1 MYTYQNADG
10 SPCLLKQLLLDDTAN
25 WTEARVQEAFGS
37 WVTAGGQVLEGL
49 VCRRAEE
56 AELFLTGLDLP
67 ESQYFTDV
75 NPGYWYYSWVQEA
88 AQAGLVNG
96 YGNGLF
102 GPDDQLTRAQMVKVL
117 AKLAGIDETQ
127 YQGVTTQFPDVD
139 PNVWY
144 APYVAWAVEQ
154 GIVNGYDDGNF
165 HPDEPIIR
173 QHACSILARY
183 LRSQGV
189 EAETTVAPFADDGQ
203 FQQTSRADVYYCAAL
218 GMVNG
223 VGDNLFDPNNVT
235 TRGAMAKLMVSIQRL
250 LAE

>member
-1 MYTYQNADG
+1 
-10 SPCLLKQLLLDDTAN
+10 
-25 WTEARVQEAFGS
+25 
-37 WVTAGGQVLEGL
+37 
-49 VCRRAEE
+49 
-56 AELFLTGLDLP
+56 
-67 ESQYFTDV
+67 
-75 NPGYWYYSWVQEA
+75 
-88 AQAGLVNG
+88 
-96 YGNGLF
+96 
-102 GPDDQLTRAQMVKVL
+102 
-117 AKLAGIDETQ
+117 
-127 YQGVTTQFPDVD
+127 VD

-189 EAETTVAPFADDGQ
+189 EAETTVAAFADDGQ

-223 VGDNLFDPNNVT
+223 VGDNRFDPNNVT